1 VRNNWIAGQRGA
13 GRSTPHACVEENT
26 TWDLVNDMEK
36 LREHLHIERWQVKSS
51 IPTTNPIVFYFIN
64 LESSSFLILTERERE
79 RERDVS
85 LVRIS

>member
-64 LESSSFLILTERERE
+64 LESSSLLILRE